1 MLPHSTVPSDLI
13 EFKVPRIHSRRILR
27 LPHKDISFLLRVRA
41 FVVYPLSAGR
51 SVTNSTPWCTDQSF
65 NRQQK
70 EQNTHLIDGLHV
82 SRPQPLNTFL
92 AVALFFFS
100 QTALE
105 LCRARLRRQNIQKSY
120 AALWARHSAPLI
132 LYNSAQRHHFVL
144 RQQSQ

>member
-51 SVTNSTPWCTDQSF
+51 SVTNSTPRCTDQSF
-65 NRQQK
+65 NRREK
-70 EQNTHLIDGLHV
+70 EQNAHLIDGLHV

-92 AVALFFFS
+92 AVALFFFFPDCTRIVPRTPPAS
-100 QTALE
+100 KYPKVICCLM
-105 LCRARLRRQNIQKSY
+105 S
-120 AALWARHSAPLI
+120 AALCTI
-132 LYNSAQRHHFVL
+132 NSL
-144 RQQSQ
+144 QQCPETPFCP